1 MSLELLPFT
10 DNEEREW
17 DDFVRNSIN
26 GTIFHLRKFLKYH
39 PAGRFEDASLRIT
52 RNGELIAVFPAAL
65 IEKKGELIFQSHPG
79 ASFGGLVVS
88 ERLTLKDVVNITGKL
103 ISHAETIH
111 SRRMLLTIPP
121 DYYSTGQSDNFP
133 FALQS
138 EGFVY
143 RVRELSS
150 VLSLDISC
158 DAILKQFPESLKRA
172 LRKADRSGLSI
183 GESDAIDSFY
193 SLLQNNLGMRHNIAP
208 THSLAEL
215 KHLFELF
222 PTDIKLYSAER
233 QGEMLG
239 GIVTFRCNSRVNL
252 AFYIAHDHDYQTY
265 RTVDS
270 LMWHVIQES
279 KKNGYSHLDFGTFT
293 LNGDPNWGL
302 CRFKEKF
309 GARGVFRDTFERR
322 I

>member
-10 DNEEREW
+10 GDKEREW
-17 DDFVRNSIN
+17 DDFVRNSKN

-39 PAGRFEDASLRIT
+39 PAGRFEDASLRIA
-52 RNGELIAVFPAAL
+52 RNGELVSVFPAAL
-65 IEKKGELIFQSHPG
+65 VEKKGELIFQSHPG

-88 ERLTLKDVVNITGKL
+88 ENLMLRDVINITGKL
-103 ISHAETIH
+103 ISHAENIH
-111 SRRMLLTIPP
+111 SRRLLLTIPP
-121 DYYSTGQSDNFP
+121 DYYSTAQSDNFL

-143 RVRELSS
+143 RIRELSS
-150 VLSLDISC
+150 VLSLDLSL
-158 DAILKQFPESLKRA
+158 DTILKQFPESLKRA
-172 LRKADRSGLSI
+172 LRKADRSGLSFR
-183 GESDAIDSFY
+183 ESHDIDSFY
-193 SLLQNNLGMRHNIAP
+193 SLLQSNLGMRHNVAP
-208 THSLAEL
+208 THSLDEL
-215 KHLFELF
+215 RHLFELF
-222 PTDIKLYSAER
+222 PEDIKLYSAER
-233 QGEMLG
+233 QGKMLG
-239 GIVTFRCNSRVNL
+239 GIVTFGCNSRVNL

-270 LMWHVIQES
+270 LMWHTIQES
-279 KKNGYSHLDFGTFT
+279 KKNGYSYLDFGTFT
-293 LNGDPNWGL
+293 LNGEPNWGL